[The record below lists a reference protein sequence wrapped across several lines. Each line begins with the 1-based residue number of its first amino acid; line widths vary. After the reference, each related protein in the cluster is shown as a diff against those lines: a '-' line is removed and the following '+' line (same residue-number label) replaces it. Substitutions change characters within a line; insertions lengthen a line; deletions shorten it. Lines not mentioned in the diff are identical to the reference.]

1 MDQHGIAIELI
12 GLGSVTGIIPVYLGL
27 GVALMTLK
35 VLNRGRDAFLIGLS
49 VGILLYL
56 FFDVMHEAVELTG
69 AHDILSW
76 AIFLANLFVGFVGL
90 VAFEQQ
96 GTRLAGGAG
105 APLFLPYTIAVGMGL
120 HNLGEGLAIG
130 ASYAQGQWALSGM
143 LVAGFALH
151 NGTEGFGVVGP
162 SGNHPPSLKDIIL
175 LGLLAGGPTC
185 LGTLIS
191 GYGVSPYLS
200 VAFYTLAA
208 GSLLYVIVSLVAL
221 AYTSAQR
228 LHAAFGIFLGMSLM
242 YLTGQLLT
250 LVIGVPT

>member
-1 MDQHGIAIELI
+1 MDQHGIALELI
-12 GLGSVTGIIPVYLGL
+12 ALSSVTGIIPVYLGL
-27 GVALMTLK
+27 AVALFALK
-35 VLNRGRDAFLIGLS
+35 VLDRAWERFLIGLS
-49 VGILLYL
+49 SGILVCL

-69 AHDILSW
+69 GRDILSW
-76 AIFLANLFVGFVGL
+76 AIFLASLCVGFVGL

-96 GTRLAGGAG
+96 GKRLAGGAG

-130 ASYAQGQWALSGM
+130 ASYAQGQWALNGM

-151 NGTEGFGVVGP
+151 NGTEGFGIVGP

-191 GYGVSPYLS
+191 GYGVPPYLS
-200 VAFYTLAA
+200 VAFYALAA

-221 AYTSAQR
+221 SYTGER
-228 LHAAFGIFLGMSLM
+228 LLQFATGLFTGVSLM
-242 YLTGQLLT
+242 YITGMVLMVL
-250 LVIGVPT
+250 IGPRT